1 MIDIHSHIIP
11 NVDDGSQGVKE
22 TFSIINEAID
32 VGFTEIITTSHYIQ
46 DYYDIKATEREEL
59 IEAIQSKLNS
69 DNMKIRLYNG
79 AEVFIFDKMTQF
91 IKEGIIPTLAES
103 RYVLFEI
110 PMQSKTKA
118 IYMDDQIMKLIGNN
132 YVPIIAHPER
142 YQIIQENPNLALEW
156 IKKGA
161 LLQANY
167 GSILGSYGEKSK
179 STVIK
184 LFNANAIH
192 FLGTDVHR
200 VGGYKKVEEA
210 MQRLEK
216 TIGKEKLEQLSYIN
230 PKKIISNEEIEIE
243 EPKKIRKSLFGN

>member
-1 MIDIHSHIIP
+1 MIDIHTHVIP

-22 TFSIINEAID
+22 TFTILKEAEE

-59 IEAIQSKLNS
+59 IEAIQTKLNK
-69 DNMKIRLYNG
+69 DNVKIRLYNG
-79 AEVFIFDKMTQF
+79 AEVFIFDKMTQY
-91 IKEGIIPTLAES
+91 IKEGIIPTLADS

-118 IYMDDQIMKLIGNN
+118 IYMDDQIMKLTGNN

-142 YQIIQENPNLALEW
+142 YQIVQEDPNLALEW

-167 GSILGSYGEKSK
+167 GSILGLMGEKSK

-192 FLGTDVHR
+192 FLGTDTHR
-200 VGGYKKVEEA
+200 IGGYKKVENA
-210 MQRLEK
+210 VNRLEK
-216 TIGKEKLEQLSYIN
+216 LIGKEKLEELSYTN
-230 PKKIISNEEIEIE
+230 PKKIIDNEEIEIE
-243 EPKKIRKSLFGN
+243 EPKKIRKSLFSN

>member
-1 MIDIHSHIIP
+1 MIDIHTHVIP
-11 NVDDGSQGVKE
+11 NVDDGSQSVKE
-22 TFSIINEAID
+22 TFYILKEAEN

-46 DYYDIKATEREEL
+46 DYYDLKASEREKI

-69 DNMKIRLYNG
+69 DNVNLRLYNG
-79 AEVFIFDKMTQF
+79 AEVFIFDKMTQY
-91 IKEGIIPTLAES
+91 IKEGIIPTLADS

-142 YQIIQENPNLALEW
+142 YQIVQENPNLALEW

-167 GSILGSYGEKSK
+167 GSILGSFGEKSK
-179 STVIK
+179 NTVIK

-200 VGGYKKVEEA
+200 IGGYKKVEDA
-210 MQRLEK
+210 IQRLEK
-216 TIGKEKLEQLSYIN
+216 IIGKEKLEQLSNTN
-230 PKKIISNEEIEIE
+230 PKKILSNVEIEIE